1 MYLLY
6 YYYYFMSILSK
17 FPAHFVPHTFRIC
30 ASETLQTHTYQ
41 QKKKK
46 IDLVFGALNFP
57 AQGT

>member
-17 FPAHFVPHTFRIC
+17 FPAHFVPHTFRIVC
-30 ASETLQTHTYQ
+30 ASETLQNHTYQ
-41 QKKKK
+41 QKK

>member
-1 MYLLY
+1 
-6 YYYYFMSILSK
+6 MSILSK
-17 FPAHFVPHTFRIC
+17 FPAHFVPHTFRIVC

-41 QKKKK
+41 QKKK